1 MLAKRRSG
9 QTLLAALGLV
19 AVLTIAGC
27 TAESASV
34 DSNQTPDSGD
44 ATAAL
49 TAAVAA
55 ANTDDP
61 AAAAFVGAKSG
72 SGDGLVVGYISA
84 GEASPFVHA
93 LTVGVQEQAEIAGVD
108 LRMCDAQFDAA
119 KALQCANDL
128 STQGITGLFNM
139 QVDAASAPAICA
151 VNDVPT
157 IALAIHQKPCELSFV
172 GAEDERA
179 GYLAGV
185 AMGAYV
191 DSRFA
196 CDIDKIFSLEDV
208 NSGETNTKRV
218 KGWTEGYQSVCG
230 DENEFVHI
238 DTAGLIDESQK
249 AMTDALTT
257 APDSHRV
264 IVFTIDDNAALG
276 ALAAASAL
284 GRKGDLFVASQGG
297 DASGHC
303 EIRSNPQWVA
313 DVGYFPSA
321 TARSPFPRCSHCLA
335 GTTSTRTCTCSTRY
349 SIARTSTTSTR
360 RTTADS
366 ATRPGRRSKLPSR
379 TCQRLPHGY

>member
-1 MLAKRRSG
+1 MHVSRKGREK
-9 QTLLAALGLV
+9 TLLAGLGLIT
-19 AVLTIAGC
+19 AVLLAGC
-27 TAESASV
+27 ATSTATV
-34 DSNQTPDSGD
+34 DGDRTPDSGD

-61 AAAAFVGAKSG
+61 NAADFVGAKSG
-72 SGDGLVVGYISA
+72 SGTGLVVGYISA

-93 LTVGVQEQAEIAGVD
+93 LTVGVQEQAEKAGVD
-108 LRMCDAQFDAA
+108 LRICDAQFDAA

-191 DSRFA
+191 DSRFG
-196 CDIDKIFSLEDV
+196 CDVDKIFSLEDV

-218 KGWTEGYQSVCG
+218 KGWTEGFQSICG
-230 DENEFVHI
+230 DSLEFVHI

-264 IVFTIDDNAALG
+264 VVFTIDDNAALG
-276 ALAAASAL
+276 ALAAASSL

-313 DVGYFPSA
+313 DVGYFPERYGEIAIPAMIALLGGDDINPDLHVQHSV
-321 TARSPFPRCSHCLA
+321 FN
-335 GTTSTRTCTCSTRY
+335 STNIDQFYPDDNC
-349 SIARTSTTSTR
+349 
-360 RTTADS
+360 
-366 ATRPGRRSKLPSR
+366 
-379 TCQRLPHGY
+379 

>member
-1 MLAKRRSG
+1 MSTSRRIRTRGALAAASLA
-9 QTLLAALGLV
+9 TALLLLAGCS
-19 AVLTIAGC
+19 AG
-27 TAESASV
+27 TATTADE
-34 DSNQTPDSGD
+34 NRTPDSGD

-61 AAAAFVGAKSG
+61 DAAEFVGATSG
-72 SGDGLVVGYISA
+72 SGTGLVVGYISA

-93 LTVGVQEQAEIAGVD
+93 LTVGVQEQAEKAGVD
-108 LRMCDAQFDAA
+108 LRFCDAQFDAA

-191 DSRFA
+191 DARFG

-218 KGWTEGYQSVCG
+218 SGWTTGYQSMCG
-230 DENEFVHI
+230 DAIEFVHI

-264 IVFTIDDNAALG
+264 VVFTIDDNAALG

-313 DVGYFPSA
+313 DVGYFPERYGEIAIPAMISLLDGKDINPDLHVQHSVFNS
-321 TARSPFPRCSHCLA
+321 TNIDEFYA
-335 GTTSTRTCTCSTRY
+335 G
-349 SIARTSTTSTR
+349 
-360 RTTADS
+360 DS
-366 ATRPGRRSKLPSR
+366 
-379 TCQRLPHGY
+379 C